1 MIVNNIITERY
12 VGNAIKRCC
21 PCILEFD
28 QTRELGEKLA
38 KESIPWLKEIVETPI
53 RVCPRDE
60 PDMANCDSKA
70 QYYFVLTVK
79 DSSADSCV
87 KTAYAIFWFSLNFWW
102 KVAYHTTA
110 YQWLQYCVKEKI
122 LF

>member
-38 KESIPWLKEIVETPI
+38 KESIPWLKST
-53 RVCPRDE
+53 
-60 PDMANCDSKA
+60 
-70 QYYFVLTVK
+70 
-79 DSSADSCV
+79 
-87 KTAYAIFWFSLNFWW
+87 
-102 KVAYHTTA
+102 
-110 YQWLQYCVKEKI
+110 I
-122 LF
+122 LFLFEGLCVFSYKGRI